1 MGVAVNGRQ
10 MRVEER
16 KLEILQKEMGKR
28 GLSPYELEF
37 DDYVSSGLKGGLR
50 SAVTGGMDLG
60 AGGYGN

>member
-1 MGVAVNGRQ
+1 

-16 KLEILQKEMGKR
+16 KLEILRKEMDKR

-37 DDYVSSGLKGGLR
+37 DDYVLSGLKGGLR